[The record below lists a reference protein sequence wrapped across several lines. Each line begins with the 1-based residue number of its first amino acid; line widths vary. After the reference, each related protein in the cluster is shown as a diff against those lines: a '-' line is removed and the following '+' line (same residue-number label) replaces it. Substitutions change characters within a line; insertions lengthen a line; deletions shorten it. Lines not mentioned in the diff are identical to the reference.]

1 METENVYFNWKFSPE
16 EREYCT
22 NSPVVE
28 KVFAEPGDYLV
39 TLNAT
44 NPGRFILWSFILN
57 FKVPSKILAEDI
69 LFFFFLIIFLIK

>member
-44 NPGRFILWSFILN
+44 NPGRFIL
-57 FKVPSKILAEDI
+57 
-69 LFFFFLIIFLIK
+69 